1 MTPSE
6 RAWDALGDAVI
17 LVDVDNDVVLWVSR
31 GFRDLLQLDVMEGQ
45 TGTWSDLVARIDGLA
60 SVSEDSGDEQRKIL
74 LPNPSHLPSWLEV
87 QRVPVLPGQWVVRL
101 VDPMD
106 RERAAQRHLEDRE
119 QLLFTSRSVSVGE
132 MATTLAHDINQPLG
146 TVTNVLNGLH
156 VRIRR
161 AMDMNQPMSCEEMSH
176 LLQGLALATDQ
187 SRFAARIIGRIRDY
201 TRLRQPQHEPI
212 DPHDLLRDSV
222 DLLDWEIQRDGIQIS
237 WSFDPSIAAPGVCC
251 INGDVVMLQQVIVN
265 LLRNALDAMRH
276 TPPGRR
282 HLTVSTCA
290 SRGHRTGDELEIALS
305 DTGCG
310 LSAEVEQ
317 RLFVPFASTKP
328 NGMGIGLSICRS
340 FIELHQGR
348 LWFTRN
354 PDVGCTFHI
363 ALPLCPADS
372 SGPGS

>member
-6 RAWDALGDAVI
+6 RAWDALGDAVVM
-17 LVDVDNDVVLWVSR
+17 VDVDNDVVLWVSR
-31 GFRDLLQLDVMEGQ
+31 GFRELLQLDTDVGQ
-45 TGTWSDLVARIDGLA
+45 VGGWSELVARIDGLA
-60 SVSEDSGDEQRKIL
+60 SVSQGNADEQRKIL
-74 LPNPSHLPSWLEV
+74 LPNPAHPPAWLEV
-87 QRVPVLPGQWVVRL
+87 QRAPLTPGQWVLRL
-101 VDPMD
+101 IDPMD

-156 VRIRR
+156 VRIQR
-161 AMDMNQPMSCEEMSH
+161 AMDVNRSMSFDELSH
-176 LLQGLALATDQ
+176 LLQGLMLATDQ
-187 SRFAARIIGRIRDY
+187 SRYAARIIGRIRDY
-201 TRLRQPQHEPI
+201 TRLRQPQYEPI
-212 DPHDLLRDSV
+212 DPHELLRDSV
-222 DLLDWEIQRDGIQIS
+222 DLLDWEIQRDGIQVCWI
-237 WSFDPSIAAPGVCC
+237 FDPSIAIPGAFC
-251 INGDVVMLQQVIVN
+251 ISGDVVMLQQVIVN
-265 LLRNALDAMRH
+265 LLRNALDAMRQ

-282 HLTVSTCA
+282 HLKVSTCA

-317 RLFVPFASTKP
+317 HLFVPFASTKP

-354 PDVGCTFHI
+354 PDVGCTFPI
-363 ALPLCPADS
+363 ALPLCSADS